1 MSSLSHED
9 NHQRK
14 KEFFNRLEN
23 LIAEYPELTSIPN
36 DDGCFDDDDFDPA
49 APSIITGLIIVV
61 STKDINDYEQLFV
74 EKPYEQSHFHT
85 IGMMKSALARI
96 L

>member
-1 MSSLSHED
+1 MSALSHED

-23 LIAEYPELTSIPN
+23 LIAEYPELTSRP
-36 DDGCFDDDDFDPA
+36 DDDVCFDEDFDPS

-61 STKDINDYEQLFV
+61 SIKDINDYEQLFV